1 MKQRLMIILLIVAN
15 VAILPSCSNSSDDDS
30 PVEITGNWYVMQYWG
45 TKITKTTYEKH
56 SKNGTVKVTEDPT
69 KTKNESWDK
78 TYDYGRNIWSFK
90 EDNTVSI
97 TNTDLPEYLYYNI
110 GDYILDSSAKK
121 LTMQTKKGEVSA
133 IYDIIDYSQNMVT
146 LCWKPK
152 LPVSTDMNLIF
163 YSGEG
168 AGGCDTIYTTV
179 STDETRYLKLKRMN

>member
-1 MKQRLMIILLIVAN
+1 MKQRLMIILLIVASL
-15 VAILPSCSNSSDDDS
+15 AILPSCSNSSDDDS

-133 IYDIIDYSQNMVT
+133 IYDITDYSQNMVT

-152 LPVSTDMNLIF
+152 EPDGISFSAYYNMDTGDSGTITTTEST
-163 YSGEG
+163 EE
-168 AGGCDTIYTTV
+168 TI
-179 STDETRYLKLKRMN
+179 YLKLKRMK

>member
-1 MKQRLMIILLIVAN
+1 MKQRLMIILLIVASL
-15 VAILPSCSNSSDDDS
+15 AILPSCSNSSDDDS

-56 SKNGTVKVTEDPT
+56 SKSGVKVTEDST

-97 TNTDLPEYLYYNI
+97 TDTDLPDYLYYNI
-110 GDYILDSSAKK
+110 GEYILDSSAKK